1 MNVWPNLFQ
10 MSCSDV
16 NVSCPSFKWWTF
28 VFIIFCLY
36 TTFNTNNYIN
46 IFSPTG
52 WWLAMG
58 EFFPENKNSAWKISM
73 DNAGNVTHHPSIW
86 CVLSITATRH
96 CYDRSQISL
105 CISMFVLDLL
115 VILYFKQ
122 EQLSHY
128 FFAIHKAQFNN
139 DLEILIGWLVM
150 WCLMP
155 LSTIFQ
161 LYCGGQFYW
170 RRKLEDLDPEET
182 TRVTDK
188 VYHIMLYTSTWS
200 RFELTTLVVIG
211 TDCIGSC
218 ESNFQMITATTAP
231 RNIDLSSSTDPL
243 TFVWLEI
250 FHWQIKCL
258 SQFAIVRLKYFK
270 LRNLMAQIFM
280 HIGIISIWFHTTCTC
295 MFCSWTQM
303 SYSQHF
309 KSG

>member
-1 MNVWPNLFQ
+1 

-139 DLEILIGWLVM
+139 DLEILIGYVVFNATFNNISIIL
-150 WCLMP
+150 
-155 LSTIFQ
+155 
-161 LYCGGQFYW
+161 W
-170 RRKLEDLDPEET
+170 RSVLLAEET
-182 TRVTDK
+182 GGPGSGGNHQS
-188 VYHIMLYTSTWS
+188 HIMLYPSTWS

-295 MFCSWTQM
+295 MFCSWTQNVLQSTFQIWIEQNM
-303 SYSQHF
+303 FLNSLL
-309 KSG
+309 